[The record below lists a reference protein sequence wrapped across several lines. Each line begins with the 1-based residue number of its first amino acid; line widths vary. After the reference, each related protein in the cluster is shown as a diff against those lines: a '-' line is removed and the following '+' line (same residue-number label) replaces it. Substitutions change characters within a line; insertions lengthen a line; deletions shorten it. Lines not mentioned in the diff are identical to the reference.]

1 MKTPRHRLS
10 TEERE
15 IDLEREVE
23 RKRQALIEKFRS
35 LGTSVKTT
43 FDPFSSVRRH
53 PVGGFAA
60 GIAAGVLL
68 SSASATFKLGKN
80 RDTPGSS
87 PRSPIAAVVGS
98 FLPAIGPLLLRF
110 FRRRAER

>member
-1 MKTPRHRLS
+1 MKTPPHRLS

-15 IDLEREVE
+15 IELEREVE
-23 RKRQALIEKFRS
+23 RRRELLIEKFRS

-60 GIAAGVLL
+60 GVAAGVLL
-68 SSASATFKLGKN
+68 SSASSALKLGRN
-80 RDTPGSS
+80 RDKPEPS
-87 PRSPIAAVVGS
+87 RSPIAAVVGS
-98 FLPAIGPLLLRF
+98 LLPAIGPLVLRF

>member
-1 MKTPRHRLS
+1 MQNPRHRLS

-15 IDLEREVE
+15 IELEREVE
-23 RKRQALIEKFRS
+23 RRREMLIEKFRS

-60 GIAAGVLL
+60 GVAAGVLL
-68 SSASATFKLGKN
+68 SSASSTLKLGKN
-80 RDTPGSS
+80 RDRPGPS
-87 PRSPIAAVVGS
+87 RSPIAAIVGTL
-98 FLPAIGPLLLRF
+98 LPAIGPLLLRF

>member
-1 MKTPRHRLS
+1 MKAPRHRLS

-15 IDLEREVE
+15 SELEREVE
-23 RKRQALIEKFRS
+23 RRREMLIDRFRS

-60 GIAAGVLL
+60 GVAAGVLL
-68 SSASATFKLGKN
+68 STASSTFKLGKN
-80 RDTPGSS
+80 RDKPGP

-98 FLPAIGPLLLRF
+98 FLPAIAPLLLRF